1 MRKQIDELLAKKMD
15 RREFL
20 KHLGVGTLALFGF
33 GAALKLLGITQGG
46 IQSTTSSSSAKNDSL
61 AYGASVYG
69 GKRQS

>member
-20 KHLGVGTLALFGF
+20 KHLGIGTLVLFGL
-33 GAALKLLGITQGG
+33 GSALKLLNGNMQP
-46 IQSTTSSSSAKNDSL
+46 QQQQAAKRSF

-69 GKRQS
+69 GKRSS

>member
-15 RREFL
+15 RKEFL

-33 GAALKLLGITQGG
+33 GAALKLLGITNGG
-46 IQSTTSSSSAKNDSL
+46 VQPTTSSAGKGESL